1 MNMPDV
7 LYPLLFNKK
16 NTNGVTAA
24 KRDLATIMQGMVW
37 TKDYL
42 WKMPITGHS
51 NWIQSIQSVRN
62 THKDVQ
68 SRGNSTLQ

>member
-1 MNMPDV
+1 MPDV

-16 NTNGVTAA
+16 NTNPLAAA

-42 WKMPITGHS
+42 WKMPQVGG
-51 NWIQSIQSVRN
+51 NWVTSIQSVRN
-62 THKDVQ
+62 THHDVQ
-68 SRGNSTLQ
+68 TRGNAALAG